1 MENFLN
7 KYSILRNESLN
18 QIKDKLKIIYRFEL
32 ATTEEIESD
41 DFGDTA
47 WELPTN
53 QLVNR
58 HGYSDTFAITRVS
71 LEDGIL
77 WFNGVNIGEDSEEYL
92 FGENELE
99 VGTLCEVADFIN

>member
-18 QIKDKLKIIYRFEL
+18 HIKDKLKVINRFEL
-32 ATTEEIESD
+32 ATKEEIESD
-41 DFGDTA
+41 DFVDTA

-58 HGYSDTFAITRVS
+58 YGYSDTFAITRVT
-71 LEDGIL
+71 LEDGNL
-77 WFNGVNIGEDSEEYL
+77 WFNGVNTGEDDDEYL

-99 VGTLCEVADFIN
+99 VGTLCEIADFIN

>member
-7 KYSILRNESLN
+7 KYNILRNESLN
-18 QIKDKLKIIYRFEL
+18 HIKEKLKIIQCFEL
-32 ATTEEIESD
+32 ATAEQIESD

-53 QLVNR
+53 QLINR

-71 LEDGIL
+71 LENGNL
-77 WFNGVNIGEDSEEYL
+77 WFNGVVIGEDSNEYL

-99 VGTLCEVADFIN
+99 IGTLCEVADFIN

>member
-18 QIKDKLKIIYRFEL
+18 HIKDKLKVIHRFEL

-41 DFGDTA
+41 DFVDNA
-47 WELPTN
+47 WELPSN

-58 HGYSDTFAITRVS
+58 HGYSDTFVITRVT
-71 LEDGIL
+71 LEDGNL
-77 WFNGVNIGEDSEEYL
+77 WFNGVNIGEDDDEYL

-99 VGTLCEVADFIN
+99 VGTLCEIADFID

>member
-18 QIKDKLKIIYRFEL
+18 HIKDKLKIIHRLEL
-32 ATTEEIESD
+32 VTTEEIESD

-47 WELPTN
+47 WGLPTN
-53 QLVNR
+53 QLVTK
-58 HGYSDTFAITRVS
+58 HGYSDTFAITSIS

-77 WFNGVNIGEDSEEYL
+77 WFNGINIGEDSDDYL